1 MNKKITVIFWSLELL
16 LFTGFVIELLSGYG
30 VKMNINAVVTF
41 QSFSFIG
48 TSVVCLGFIS
58 DAFRRLT
65 KCLEHDKLGISTPQ
79 ILTHIVTFA
88 SATTAILAIILAV
101 FIGNKPNFLAETHL
115 SEKI

>member
-1 MNKKITVIFWSLELL
+1 MNHNA
-16 LFTGFVIELLSGYG
+16 FV
-30 VKMNINAVVTF
+30 AF
-41 QSFSFIG
+41 QSLSFIG

-88 SATTAILAIILAV
+88 AATAAILAIFLTV
-101 FIGNKPNFLAETHL
+101 FIGYNPNPFAENHF
-115 SEKI
+115 SERF